1 MKVVIIG
8 SGNVATVYAQLLF
21 SHKHI
26 ITQVYSQQFTH
37 AQSLATT
44 VNAIAIDNLQ
54 SISNEVD
61 LIIIA
66 VADRAIASIVYQMP
80 QVNCL
85 VLHTAASV
93 SIDVLSKVSNN
104 YGVLYPIQTIRKE
117 MSLQTPIPFAING
130 NNDVVI
136 QQLQTLV
143 HSIQSTSVIYSDE
156 QRLKLHVAA
165 IFACNF
171 VNYMYLQSAA
181 ICKNEHIDFSDLQPL
196 IEETA
201 NRLKYHHPKEVFT
214 GPAVRGDENTI
225 QKHIKLLQSYP
236 QLQELYQMLS
246 FQIMKEFKQ

>member
-37 AQSLATT
+37 AQSLATA

-54 SISNEVD
+54 AISNEVD

-66 VADRAIASIVYQMP
+66 VADKAIESIVHEMP

-85 VLHTAASV
+85 VVHTAASV

-171 VNYMYLQSAA
+171 VNYMYVQSAA
-181 ICKNEHIDFSDLQPL
+181 FCEKEHINFSDLQPL

-201 NRLKYHHPKEVFT
+201 NRLKHHHPKEVFT

-225 QKHIKLLQSYP
+225 QKHIHLLKSYP